1 MSKIKIGNGAL
12 GYPMPMLLVGAVVE
26 GKPNFMPMAWVSRVN
41 YNPVLIAVAM
51 GAHYTAAGIHE
62 HGEFSVN
69 VPSVEMLAATDY
81 CGLVSGK
88 KQDKSKIF
96 PLFYGSLAHAP
107 MIETCPVTLACKLV
121 QAVSL
126 PTNTLFIGEVVE
138 TYASPEVVVDGEPD
152 IQKVQPFML
161 TMPDN
166 GYWTVGNRTGQA
178 WSIGKQFK
186 LED

>member
-1 MSKIKIGNGAL
+1 MDKIKINNGAF
-12 GYPMPMLLVGAVVE
+12 GYPMPMLLVGAIAE
-26 GKPNFMPMAWVSRVN
+26 GKPNFMPMAWVTRVN
-41 YNPVLIAVAM
+41 YNPVMIAVAM
-51 GAHYTAAGIHE
+51 GSQYTGGGIQE

-88 KQDKSKIF
+88 KQDKSKLF
-96 PLFYGSLAHAP
+96 PLFYGNLAHAP
-107 MIETCPVTLACKLV
+107 LIETCPVTLACKLV
-121 QAVSL
+121 QVVSL
-126 PTNTLFIGEVVE
+126 PTNTLFIGEVME
-138 TYASPEVVVDGEPD
+138 AYANADVVVNGEPD

-166 GYWTVGNRTGQA
+166 GYWTVGNRVGQA

-186 LED
+186 QEN